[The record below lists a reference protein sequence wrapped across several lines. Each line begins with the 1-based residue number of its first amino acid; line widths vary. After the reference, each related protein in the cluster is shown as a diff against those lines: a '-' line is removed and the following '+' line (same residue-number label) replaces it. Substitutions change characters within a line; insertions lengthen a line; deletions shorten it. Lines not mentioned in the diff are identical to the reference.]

1 LQQGN
6 FFLQKKDGRQHFCV
20 CVFFAKKMEDNI
32 FGFVFFLQKDGR
44 QEESADLPTL
54 SIVLQTRSNILRGRT
69 SKERTTVAG

>member
-1 LQQGN
+1 
-6 FFLQKKDGRQHFCV
+6 
-20 CVFFAKKMEDNI
+20 MEDNI
-32 FGFVFFLQKDGR
+32 FVFVFFLQKRWKTTFLGLCFFLQKDGR